1 MMLYID
7 PGTGSMLFS
16 VLISLFALGYFAFRG
31 VLIKL
36 RLLFAGKKG
45 AAKGKRIPY
54 VIYNEGRQYWTT
66 FKPVVEEFEKR
77 GIPLVYYTSAQ
88 DDPVF
93 DTRWQFVKPEYIGE
107 GNKAY
112 ARLNLMEADVCL
124 MTTPGLDVFQL
135 KRSKGVKHYCHVVH
149 MINDATTYKR
159 YGLDYFDSVLLAGE
173 WQGDDIRY
181 LEKLRGLPPKR
192 LVTVGCP
199 YLDVQQARLDDAL
212 KQVQGDPI
220 CHPDACQGLTVL
232 VSPSWGASGL
242 LSLYGEKLLDPLVAT
257 GWNIIVRP
265 HPQSKVVEKELITR
279 LQAEYNKNN
288 NIIWDFDPDNIVSI
302 SKADI
307 MISDFSSI
315 TLDFAFLRNKP
326 FLAAVGDFDAR
337 PYDAGKVPH
346 PLWQFQVLPKI
357 GRELKE
363 SDFKQIGEI
372 IKNIADD
379 PAASENRAL
388 AKAKAWQYQGQA
400 GARIADYMVKVQQ
413 EVAEG

>member
-1 MMLYID
+1 MSFSILYID

-45 AAKGKRIPY
+45 SAKGRIPY
-54 VIYNEGRQYWTT
+54 VIYCEGRQYWTT

-77 GIPLVYYTSAQ
+77 GIPLVYYTSAEN
-88 DDPVF
+88 DPVF
-93 DTRWQFVKPEYIGE
+93 DTPWQYVKPEFIGE

-159 YGLDYFDSVLLAGE
+159 YGLDYYDSVLLAGQ
-173 WQGDDIRY
+173 WQGEDIRY
-181 LEKLRGLPPKR
+181 LEKLRGLPPKN

-199 YLDVQQARLDDAL
+199 YLDTQRARLNTQNIKLADNAG
-212 KQVQGDPI
+212 QGF
-220 CHPDACQGLTVL
+220 TVL

-242 LSLYGEKLLDPLVAT
+242 LSLYGEKLLTPLVET

-265 HPQSKVVEKELITR
+265 HPQSRVVEKDMIAR
-279 LQAEYNKNN
+279 LQAKYNKNK

-315 TLDFAFLRNKP
+315 TLDFAFLRDKP

-357 GRELKE
+357 GRELSQE
-363 SDFKQIGEI
+363 DFPRIGDI

-379 PAASENRAL
+379 PAAARNRAL
-388 AKAKAWQYQGQA
+388 AKEKAWQYQGQA
-400 GARIADYMVKVQQ
+400 GRRIADYMVQVQQ
-413 EVAEG
+413 EVSEG

>member
-1 MMLYID
+1 MLYID

-45 AAKGKRIPY
+45 AKGKRIPY
-54 VIYNEGRQYWTT
+54 LIYNEGCQYWNT
-66 FKPVVEEFEKR
+66 FKPVVEEFERR

-93 DTRWQFVKPEYIGE
+93 AQNWQHVKPEYIGE

-135 KRSKGVKHYCHVVH
+135 KRSKGIKHYCHVVH

-159 YGLDYFDSVLLAGE
+159 YGLDYFDSVLLAGD

-181 LEKLRGLPPKR
+181 LEKLRDLPRKR
-192 LVTVGCP
+192 LITVGCP
-199 YLDVQQARLDDAL
+199 YLDVQGARLEEMKSA
-212 KQVQGDPI
+212 GE
-220 CHPDACQGLTVL
+220 HPFTVL

-242 LSLYGEKLLDPLVAT
+242 LTLYGEKLLDPLAET

-265 HPQSKVVEKELITR
+265 HPQSKVVEKELIAR
-279 LQAEYNKNN
+279 LQAKYNKNN

-315 TLDFAFLRNKP
+315 TLDFAFLRDKP
-326 FLAAVGDFDAR
+326 FMAAVGDFDPR

-346 PLWQFQVLPKI
+346 PLWQFQVLSQI
-357 GRELKE
+357 GKELKE
-363 SDFKQIGEI
+363 EDFPRIGEI

-379 PAASENRAL
+379 PASAENRAL
-388 AKAKAWQYQGQA
+388 AKAKAWQHQGHA
-400 GARIADYMVKVQQ
+400 GSRIADYMVQVQQ

>member
-45 AAKGKRIPY
+45 AAKGNRIPY
-54 VIYNEGRQYWTT
+54 VIYNEGQQYWNT

-77 GIPLVYYTSAQ
+77 GLPLVYYTSAQ
-88 DDPVF
+88 KDPVF
-93 DTRWQFVKPEYIGE
+93 DCAWQHVKPEFIGE

-159 YGLDYFDSVLLAGE
+159 YGLDYYDSVLLSGQ
-173 WQGDDIRY
+173 WQGEDIRC
-181 LEKLRGLPPKR
+181 LEKLRGLPSKR
-192 LVTVGCP
+192 LVTVGSP
-199 YLDVQQARLDDAL
+199 YLDVQAARLTGL
-212 KQVQGDPI
+212 EPERE
-220 CHPDACQGLTVL
+220 HPFTVL

-242 LSLYGEKLLDPLVAT
+242 LSLYGEKLLGPLAET

-265 HPQSKVVEKELITR
+265 HPQSKVVEKELLAR
-279 LQAEYNKNN
+279 LQAKYNKNN

-315 TLDFAFLRNKP
+315 TLDFAFLRDKP

-363 SDFKQIGEI
+363 ADFPRIGEI

-379 PAASENRAL
+379 PVAKENRAQ
-388 AKAKAWQYQGQA
+388 AKARAWQYQGQA
-400 GARIADYMVKVQQ
+400 GSRIADYMIQVQQ

>member
-1 MMLYID
+1 MLYID

-45 AAKGKRIPY
+45 ASKGNKIPF
-54 VIYNEGRQYWTT
+54 VIYNEGRQYWNT

-77 GIPLVYYTSAQ
+77 GLPLVYYTSAQ
-88 DDPVF
+88 KDPVF
-93 DTRWQFVKPEYIGE
+93 DRTWQHIKPEFIGE

-149 MINDATTYKR
+149 MVNDATTYKR
-159 YGLDYFDSVLLAGE
+159 YGLDYYDSVLLSGD
-173 WQGDDIRY
+173 WQGEDIRY
-181 LEKLRGLPPKR
+181 LEKLRNLPPKR
-192 LVTVGCP
+192 LVTVGSP
-199 YLDVQQARLDDAL
+199 YLDVQAARLAGL
-212 KQVQGDPI
+212 EPEGE
-220 CHPDACQGLTVL
+220 HPFTVL

-242 LSLYGEKLLDPLVAT
+242 LSLYGEKLLDPLAET

-265 HPQSKVVEKELITR
+265 HPQSNVVEKELIAR
-279 LQAEYNKNN
+279 LQAKYNKNN

-315 TLDFAFLRNKP
+315 SLDFAFLRDKP

-346 PLWQFQVLPKI
+346 PLWQFQVVPKI

-363 SDFKQIGEI
+363 ADFQRIGEI

-379 PAASENRAL
+379 PASAENRRL
-388 AKAKAWQYQGQA
+388 AKEKAWQYKGQA
-400 GARIADYMVKVQQ
+400 GKRIADYMVQVQQ
-413 EVAEG
+413 EVAEA

>member
-45 AAKGKRIPY
+45 SAKGKRIPY
-54 VIYNEGRQYWTT
+54 VIYNEGKQYWNT

-77 GIPLVYYTSAQ
+77 GIPLVYYTSAK

-93 DTRWQFVKPEYIGE
+93 DVEWRSVKPEFIGE
-107 GNKAY
+107 GNKAF

-159 YGLDYFDSVLLAGE
+159 YGLDYYDSVLLAGQ

-181 LEKLRGLPPKR
+181 LEKLRGLPPKK

-199 YLDVQQARLDDAL
+199 YLDVQQARLSDMEPA
-212 KQVQGDPI
+212 GD
-220 CHPDACQGLTVL
+220 HPFTVL

-242 LSLYGEKLLDPLVAT
+242 LSLYGEKLLDPLAAT
-257 GWNIIVRP
+257 GWDIIVRP
-265 HPQSKVVEKELITR
+265 HPQSKVVEKDLIAR
-279 LQAEYNKNN
+279 LQAKYNKNN
-288 NIIWDFDPDNIVSI
+288 KIIWDFDPDNIVSI

-315 TLDFAFLRNKP
+315 TLDFAFLRDKP

-346 PLWQFQVLPKI
+346 PLWQFQVLSEI
-357 GRELKE
+357 GRELSRE
-363 SDFKQIGEI
+363 DFPRIGDM

-379 PAASENRAL
+379 PASERNRAL
-388 AKAKAWQYQGQA
+388 AKEKAWQYQGQA
-400 GARIADYMVKVQQ
+400 GARIADWMVQVQQ

>member
-1 MMLYID
+1 MSFGILYID

-45 AAKGKRIPY
+45 SAKGKRIPY
-54 VIYNEGRQYWTT
+54 VIYCEGRQYWTT

-77 GIPLVYYTSAQ
+77 GIPLVYYTSAEN
-88 DDPVF
+88 DPVF
-93 DTRWQFVKPEYIGE
+93 DNPWQNVKPEFIGE

-135 KRSKGVKHYCHVVH
+135 KRSKGVRHYCHVVH

-159 YGLDYFDSVLLAGE
+159 YGLDYYDSVLLAGQ
-173 WQGDDIRY
+173 WQGEDIRY
-181 LEKLRGLPPKR
+181 LEKLRGLPPKN

-199 YLDVQQARLDDAL
+199 YLDVQQSRLNAQNVTL
-212 KQVQGDPI
+212 KQGQGF
-220 CHPDACQGLTVL
+220 TVL

-242 LSLYGEKLLDPLVAT
+242 LSQYGEKLLTPLTET

-265 HPQSKVVEKELITR
+265 HPQSKVVEKDMIAR
-279 LQAEYNKNN
+279 LQAKYNKNN

-315 TLDFAFLRNKP
+315 TLDFAFLRDKP
-326 FLAAVGDFDAR
+326 FLAAVGNFDPR

-346 PLWQFQVLPKI
+346 PLWQFQVLNQI
-357 GRELKE
+357 GKELKE
-363 SDFKQIGEI
+363 EDFPRIGEI

-379 PAASENRAL
+379 PASAENRAL
-388 AKAKAWQYQGQA
+388 AKAKAWQCQGQA
-400 GARIADYMVKVQQ
+400 GKRIADYMVQVQQ
-413 EVAEG
+413 EAAEG

>member
-1 MMLYID
+1 MAFNLLYID

-31 VLIKL
+31 VMIKL

-45 AAKGKRIPY
+45 EKGKRIPY
-54 VIYNEGRQYWTT
+54 VVYNEGRQYWTT
-66 FKPVVEEFEKR
+66 FKPVVEEFESRK
-77 GIPLVYYTSAQ
+77 IPLVYYTSAK

-93 DTRWQFVKPEYIGE
+93 ERTWQFVRPEFIGE

-135 KRSKGVKHYCHVVH
+135 KRSKGVKHYCHIVH

-181 LEKLRGLPPKR
+181 LEKLRGLPPKA

-199 YLDVQQARLDDAL
+199 YLDVQQARLDDVL
-212 KQVQGDPI
+212 KPGQGF
-220 CHPDACQGLTVL
+220 TVL

-242 LSLYGEKLLDPLVAT
+242 LSLYGEKLLDPLART

-265 HPQSKVVEKELITR
+265 HPQSKRVEKELLER
-279 LQAEYNKNN
+279 LQAKYIKNN
-288 NIIWDFDPDNIVSI
+288 KIFWDFDPDNIVSI

-346 PLWQFQVLPKI
+346 PLWQFQILPEI

-363 SDFKQIGEI
+363 SDFPRIGEI
-372 IKNIADD
+372 IKTIADD
-379 PAASENRAL
+379 PASEEKRRL
-388 AKAKAWQYQGQA
+388 AKDKAWQYRGQA
-400 GARIADYMVKVQQ
+400 GKRIADYLIQVQHKVAKGQD
-413 EVAEG
+413 

>member
-1 MMLYID
+1 MLYID

-31 VLIKL
+31 VLLKL

-45 AAKGKRIPY
+45 SAKGKRIPY
-54 VIYNEGRQYWTT
+54 VIYNEGRQYWNT

-77 GIPLVYYTSAQ
+77 GLPLVYYTSAKE
-88 DDPVF
+88 DPVF
-93 DTRWQFVKPEYIGE
+93 DTGWKSVKPEFIGE

-112 ARLNLMEADVCL
+112 VRLNLMEADVCL

-135 KRSKGVKHYCHVVH
+135 KRSKGVRHYCHVVH

-159 YGLDYFDSVLLAGE
+159 YGLDYFDSVLLAGQ
-173 WQGDDIRY
+173 WQGEDIRY
-181 LEKLRGLPPKR
+181 LEKLRGLPPKQ
-192 LVTVGCP
+192 LITVGCP
-199 YLDVQQARLDDAL
+199 YLDVQAERIKTLETPAA
-212 KQVQGDPI
+212 
-220 CHPDACQGLTVL
+220 HPFTVL

-242 LSLYGEKLLDPLVAT
+242 LSLYGEKLLDPLVKT

-265 HPQSKVVEKELITR
+265 HPQSKVVEKELIAR
-279 LQAEYNKNN
+279 LQAKYNKNN

-315 TLDFAFLRNKP
+315 TLDFAFLRDRP

-346 PLWQFQVLPKI
+346 PLWQFQVLSKI
-357 GRELKE
+357 GKELKE
-363 SDFKQIGEI
+363 EDFPHIGEI

-379 PAASENRAL
+379 PASAENRQL
-388 AKAKAWQYQGQA
+388 AKEKAWQYQGQA
-400 GARIADYMVKVQQ
+400 GERIAGWMVQAQQ
-413 EVAEG
+413 EVTEV

>member
-45 AAKGKRIPY
+45 VKGKRIPY
-54 VIYNEGRQYWTT
+54 VIYNEGRQYWNT
-66 FKPVVEEFEKR
+66 FKPMVEEFEKR

-93 DTRWQFVKPEYIGE
+93 DQSWQHVKPEYIGE

-159 YGLDYFDSVLLAGE
+159 YGLDYFDSVLLAGQ
-173 WQGDDIRY
+173 WQGEDIRY
-181 LEKLRGLPPKR
+181 LEKLRGLQPKR
-192 LVTVGCP
+192 LITVGCP
-199 YLDVQQARLDDAL
+199 YLDVQSDRLEP
-212 KQVQGDPI
+212 VGE
-220 CHPDACQGLTVL
+220 HPFTVL

-242 LSLYGEKLLDPLVAT
+242 LTLYGEKLLDPLVAT

-265 HPQSKVVEKELITR
+265 HPQSKVVEKELIAR
-279 LQAEYNKNN
+279 LQAKYNKNN

-315 TLDFAFLRNKP
+315 TLDFAFLRDKP

-363 SDFKQIGEI
+363 ADFPRIGEI

-379 PAASENRAL
+379 PVAKENRAE
-388 AKAKAWQYQGQA
+388 AKAQAWQYQGQA
-400 GARIADYMVKVQQ
+400 GSRIADYLVQVQQ

>member
-1 MMLYID
+1 MLYID

-45 AAKGKRIPY
+45 VKGNRIPY
-54 VIYNEGRQYWTT
+54 VIYNEGRQYWNT

-93 DTRWQFVKPEYIGE
+93 DQSWQHVKPEYIGE

-135 KRSKGVKHYCHVVH
+135 KRSKGGKHYCHVVH

-159 YGLDYFDSVLLAGE
+159 YGLDYFDSILLAGD
-173 WQGDDIRY
+173 WQGADIRY
-181 LEKLRGLPPKR
+181 LEQLRGLPPKR
-192 LVTVGCP
+192 LVTVGSP
-199 YLDVQQARLDDAL
+199 YLDVQQSRLAAMGS
-212 KQVQGDPI
+212 VGE
-220 CHPDACQGLTVL
+220 HPFTVL
-232 VSPSWGASGL
+232 VSPSWGGSGL
-242 LSLYGEKLLDPLVAT
+242 LTLYGEKLLDPLAAT

-265 HPQSKVVEKELITR
+265 HPQSKTVERELLAR
-279 LQAEYNKNN
+279 LQAEYKNN
-288 NIIWDFDPDNIVSI
+288 NKIIWDFDPDNIVSI

-315 TLDFAFLRNKP
+315 TLDFAFLRDKP

-363 SDFKQIGEI
+363 ADFPRIGEI

-379 PAASENRAL
+379 PVAKENRAK
-388 AKAKAWQYQGQA
+388 AKAQAWQYQGQA
-400 GARIADYMVKVQQ
+400 GSLIADYLVQVQQ

>member
-45 AAKGKRIPY
+45 SAKGKRIPY
-54 VIYNEGRQYWTT
+54 VIYNEGKQYWNT

-77 GIPLVYYTSAQ
+77 GIPLVYYTSAK

-93 DTRWQFVKPEYIGE
+93 GAEWRSVKPEFIGE
-107 GNKAY
+107 GNKAF

-135 KRSKGVKHYCHVVH
+135 KRSKGVRHYCHVVH

-159 YGLDYFDSVLLAGE
+159 YGLDYYDSVLLAGQ

-199 YLDVQQARLDDAL
+199 YLDVQQSRLAGMEPA
-212 KQVQGDPI
+212 GD
-220 CHPDACQGLTVL
+220 HPFTVL

-242 LSLYGEKLLDPLVAT
+242 LSLYGEKLLDPLAAT
-257 GWNIIVRP
+257 GWDIIVRP
-265 HPQSKVVEKELITR
+265 HPQSRVVEKDLIAR
-279 LQAEYNKNN
+279 LQAKYNKNN
-288 NIIWDFDPDNIVSI
+288 KIIWDFDPDNIVSI

-315 TLDFAFLRNKP
+315 TLDFAFLRDKP

-346 PLWQFQVLPKI
+346 PLWQFQVLSEI
-357 GRELKE
+357 GRELSRE
-363 SDFKQIGEI
+363 DFPRIGDI

-379 PAASENRAL
+379 PASERNRAL
-388 AKAKAWQYQGQA
+388 AKEKAWQYQGQA
-400 GARIADYMVKVQQ
+400 GSRIADWMVQVQQ

>member
-1 MMLYID
+1 MLYID

-45 AAKGKRIPY
+45 SGNGKRIPY
-54 VIYNEGRQYWTT
+54 VIYNEGRQYWNT

-77 GIPLVYYTSAQ
+77 GLPLVYYTSAK

-93 DTRWQFVKPEYIGE
+93 DIGWKSVKPEFIGE
-107 GNKAY
+107 GNKAF

-149 MINDATTYKR
+149 MVNDATTYKR

-173 WQGDDIRY
+173 WQGEDIRY
-181 LEKLRGLPPKR
+181 LEKLRGLPPKQ
-192 LVTVGCP
+192 LITVGCP
-199 YLDVQQARLDDAL
+199 YLDVQAERIKTLETLA
-212 KQVQGDPI
+212 G
-220 CHPDACQGLTVL
+220 HPFTVL

-242 LSLYGEKLLDPLVAT
+242 LSLYGEKLLDPLVKT
-257 GWNIIVRP
+257 GWSIIVRP
-265 HPQSKVVEKELITR
+265 HPQSKRVEKELLDR
-279 LQAEYNKNN
+279 LQARYKDNSKVF
-288 NIIWDFDPDNIVSI
+288 WDFNPDNIVSI

-315 TLDFAFLRNKP
+315 TLDFAFLRDRP

-346 PLWQFQVLPKI
+346 PLWQFQVLSKI
-357 GRELKE
+357 GKELKE
-363 SDFKQIGEI
+363 EDFPHIGEI

-379 PAASENRAL
+379 PASAENRRL
-388 AKAKAWQYQGQA
+388 AKEKAWQHQGQA
-400 GARIADYMVKVQQ
+400 GKHIADWMVQVQQ
-413 EVAEG
+413 EVAEV

>member
-45 AAKGKRIPY
+45 AAKGKRIPFA
-54 VIYNEGRQYWTT
+54 VYNEGRQYWNT
-66 FKPVVEEFEKR
+66 FKPVVEEFEQR
-77 GIPLVYYTSAQ
+77 GLPLVYYTSAQ
-88 DDPVF
+88 TDPVF
-93 DTRWQFVKPEYIGE
+93 DRTWQHVKPEFIGE

-149 MINDATTYKR
+149 MVNDATTYKR
-159 YGLDYFDSVLLAGE
+159 YGLDYFDSVLLCGD
-173 WQGDDIRY
+173 WQGEDIRY
-181 LEKLRGLPPKR
+181 LEKLRDLSPKQ

-199 YLDVQQARLDDAL
+199 YLDTQAVRL
-212 KQVQGDPI
+212 KQVQPDTEGS
-220 CHPDACQGLTVL
+220 CHSDEGQGFTVL

-242 LSLYGEKLLDPLVAT
+242 LSLYGEKLLDPLAET
-257 GWNIIVRP
+257 GWNIIVRT
-265 HPQSKVVEKELITR
+265 HPQSKVVEKELIAR
-279 LQAEYNKNN
+279 LQAKYNKNDN
-288 NIIWDFDPDNIVSI
+288 VIWDFDADNIVSI

-315 TLDFAFLRNKP
+315 TLDFAFLRDKP

-363 SDFKQIGEI
+363 ADFQRIEEI
-372 IKNIADD
+372 IKNLSDD
-379 PAASENRAL
+379 PASAENRAL
-388 AKAKAWQYQGQA
+388 AKEKAWQYQGQ
-400 GARIADYMVKVQQ
+400 GGKRIADYMVQVQQ
-413 EVAEG
+413 EVAEA

>member
-1 MMLYID
+1 MLYID

-31 VLIKL
+31 VLLKL

-45 AAKGKRIPY
+45 AKGKRIPY
-54 VIYNEGRQYWTT
+54 VIYNEGRQYWNT
-66 FKPVVEEFEKR
+66 FKPVVEEFEKK

-88 DDPVF
+88 NDPVF
-93 DTRWQFVKPEYIGE
+93 DQTWQFVKPEFIGE

-159 YGLDYFDSVLLAGE
+159 YGLDYFDSVLLAGD
-173 WQGDDIRY
+173 WQGEDIRY

-199 YLDVQQARLDDAL
+199 YLDVQNARLSTFQPAAPR
-212 KQVQGDPI
+212 Q
-220 CHPDACQGLTVL
+220 PDAGQGFTVL
-232 VSPSWGASGL
+232 VSPSWGTSGL
-242 LSLYGEKLLDPLVAT
+242 LSLYGEKLLDPLAET
-257 GWNIIVRP
+257 SWNIIVRP
-265 HPQSKVVEKELITR
+265 HPQSKVVEKELIAR
-279 LQAEYNKNN
+279 LQARYNKNN

-315 TLDFAFLRNKP
+315 TSDFAFLRDKP
-326 FLAAVGDFDAR
+326 FLAAVGDFDPR

-346 PLWQFQVLPKI
+346 PLWQFQVLNKI
-357 GRELKE
+357 GKELKE
-363 SDFKQIGEI
+363 EDFPRIGEI

-379 PAASENRAL
+379 PASAENRAL

-400 GARIADYMVKVQQ
+400 GRRIADYMVQVQQ

>member
-36 RLLFAGKKG
+36 RLIFAGKKG

-54 VIYNEGRQYWTT
+54 VIYNEGRQYWNT
-66 FKPVVEEFEKR
+66 FKPVVEEFEKL
-77 GIPLVYYTSAQ
+77 GLPLVYYTSAK

-93 DTRWQFVKPEYIGE
+93 DTAWQHVKPEFIGE

-135 KRSKGVKHYCHVVH
+135 KRSKGVRHYCHVVH

-159 YGLDYFDSVLLAGE
+159 YGLDYYDSVLLSGN
-173 WQGDDIRY
+173 WQGEDIRY

-199 YLDVQQARLDDAL
+199 YLDVQQEKLAAL
-212 KQVQGDPI
+212 KPAGE
-220 CHPDACQGLTVL
+220 HPFTVL

-242 LSLYGEKLLDPLVAT
+242 LSLYGEKLLSPLAET

-265 HPQSKVVEKELITR
+265 HPQSKVVEKELIAR
-279 LQAEYNKNN
+279 LQAEYSKNN

-315 TLDFAFLRNKP
+315 SLDFAFLRNKP

-346 PLWQFQVLPKI
+346 PLWQFQVVPKI

-363 SDFKQIGEI
+363 ADFQRIGEI

-379 PAASENRAL
+379 PVSAENRAL
-388 AKAKAWQYQGQA
+388 AKEKAWQYQGQA
-400 GARIADYMVKVQQ
+400 GRRIADYMVQVQQ
-413 EVAEG
+413 EVAEA

>member
-1 MMLYID
+1 MAFGILYID

-36 RLLFAGKKG
+36 RLLFVGKKG
-45 AAKGKRIPY
+45 TKGKRIPY
-54 VIYNEGRQYWTT
+54 VIYNEGRQYWNT
-66 FKPVVEEFEKR
+66 FRPVVEEFEKR

-88 DDPVF
+88 SDPVF
-93 DTRWQFVKPEYIGE
+93 DSTWQFVKPEFVGE

-135 KRSKGVKHYCHVVH
+135 KRSKGVKHYCHIVH

-159 YGLDYFDSVLLAGE
+159 YGLDYFDSVLLAGV
-173 WQGDDIRY
+173 WQGEDIRY

-199 YLDVQQARLDDAL
+199 YLDVQAARLNSF
-212 KQVQGDPI
+212 QGDG
-220 CHPDACQGLTVL
+220 DQRQGFTVL

-242 LSLYGEKLLDPLVAT
+242 LSLYGEKLLDPLAET

-265 HPQSKVVEKELITR
+265 HPQSKVVEKELIAR
-279 LQAEYNKNN
+279 LQARYNKNN
-288 NIIWDFDPDNIVSI
+288 NIIWDFAPDNIVSI

-307 MISDFSSI
+307 MIIKREVHGSI
-315 TLDFAFLRNKP
+315 LIS
-326 FLAAVGDFDAR
+326 
-337 PYDAGKVPH
+337 
-346 PLWQFQVLPKI
+346 VL
-357 GRELKE
+357 
-363 SDFKQIGEI
+363 
-372 IKNIADD
+372 
-379 PAASENRAL
+379 
-388 AKAKAWQYQGQA
+388 Y
-400 GARIADYMVKVQQ
+400 
-413 EVAEG
+413 AEM

>member
-1 MMLYID
+1 MLYID

-31 VLIKL
+31 VVIRL

-45 AAKGKRIPY
+45 AKGKKIPY
-54 VIYNEGRQYWTT
+54 VIYNEGSQYWNT

-88 DDPVF
+88 NDPVF
-93 DTRWQFVKPEYIGE
+93 DCKWQFVKPEFIGE

-159 YGLDYFDSVLLAGE
+159 YGLDYYDSVLLAGE
-173 WQGDDIRY
+173 WQGEDIRY

-192 LVTVGCP
+192 LITVGCP
-199 YLDVQQARLDDAL
+199 YLDVQQGRLA
-212 KQVQGDPI
+212 KMEPETG
-220 CHPDACQGLTVL
+220 HPFTVL

-242 LSLYGEKLLDPLVAT
+242 LSLYGEKLLDPLAAT

-265 HPQSKVVEKELITR
+265 HPQSKVVEKDMIAR
-279 LQAEYNKNN
+279 LQAKYNKNN
-288 NIIWDFDPDNIVSI
+288 KIIWDFDPDNIVSI

-315 TLDFAFLRNKP
+315 TLDFAFLRGKP

-346 PLWQFQVLPKI
+346 PLWQFQVLNQI
-357 GRELKE
+357 GKELKE
-363 SDFKQIGEI
+363 EDFPRIGEI
-372 IKNIADD
+372 IKNIAYD
-379 PAASENRAL
+379 PVSAENRAL
-388 AKAKAWQYQGQA
+388 AKAKAWQCQGQA
-400 GARIADYMVKVQQ
+400 GARIVDYLVQVQQ

>member
-1 MMLYID
+1 MLYID

-31 VLIKL
+31 VVIKL

-45 AAKGKRIPY
+45 AKGMRIPY
-54 VIYNEGRQYWTT
+54 VIYNEGCQYWNT
-66 FKPVVEEFEKR
+66 FRPVVEEFEKR
-77 GIPLVYYTSAQ
+77 QIPLVYYTSAQ
-88 DDPVF
+88 NDPVF
-93 DTRWQFVKPEYIGE
+93 DSKWQFVKSEFIGE

-135 KRSKGVKHYCHVVH
+135 KRSKGVKHYCHIVH

-159 YGLDYFDSVLLAGE
+159 YGLDYYDSVLLAGD
-173 WQGDDIRY
+173 WQGEDIRY
-181 LEKLRGLPPKR
+181 LEKLRGLPSKR
-192 LVTVGCP
+192 LITVGCP
-199 YLDVQQARLDDAL
+199 YLDVQQGRLA
-212 KQVQGDPI
+212 KMEPESGYPF
-220 CHPDACQGLTVL
+220 TVL

-242 LSLYGEKLLDPLVAT
+242 LSLYGEKLLDPLAAT

-265 HPQSKVVEKELITR
+265 HPQSKVVEKDMIAR
-279 LQAEYNKNN
+279 FQAKYNKNN
-288 NIIWDFDPDNIVSI
+288 KIIWDFAPDNIVSI

-315 TLDFAFLRNKP
+315 TLDFAFLRGKP

-346 PLWQFQVLPKI
+346 PLWQFQVLNQI
-357 GRELKE
+357 GKELKE
-363 SDFKQIGEI
+363 EDFPRIGEI

-379 PAASENRAL
+379 PASAENRAL

-400 GARIADYMVKVQQ
+400 GARIADYLVQVQQ

>member
-1 MMLYID
+1 MLYID

-45 AAKGKRIPY
+45 AKGKRIPY
-54 VIYNEGRQYWTT
+54 VIYNEGRQYWNT

-77 GIPLVYYTSAQ
+77 GLPLVYYTSAK

-93 DTRWQFVKPEYIGE
+93 DTEWKSVKPEFIGE
-107 GNKAY
+107 GNKAF

-135 KRSKGVKHYCHVVH
+135 KRSKGVRHYCHVVH

-159 YGLDYFDSVLLAGE
+159 YGLDYFDSVLLAGQ
-173 WQGDDIRY
+173 WQGEDIRY
-181 LEKLRGLPPKR
+181 LEKLRGLPPKQ
-192 LVTVGCP
+192 LITVGCP
-199 YLDVQQARLDDAL
+199 YLDVQAERIKTLETPAA
-212 KQVQGDPI
+212 
-220 CHPDACQGLTVL
+220 HPFTVL

-242 LSLYGEKLLDPLVAT
+242 LSLYGEKLLDPLVKT

-265 HPQSKVVEKELITR
+265 HPQSKRVENELLDR
-279 LQAEYNKNN
+279 LQARYKDNSKVF
-288 NIIWDFDPDNIVSI
+288 WDFDPDNIVSI

-315 TLDFAFLRNKP
+315 TLDFAFLRDRP

-346 PLWQFQVLPKI
+346 PLWQFQVLSKI
-357 GRELKE
+357 GKELKE
-363 SDFKQIGEI
+363 EDFPHIGEI

-379 PAASENRAL
+379 PASAENRQL
-388 AKAKAWQYQGQA
+388 AKEKAWQYQGQA
-400 GARIADYMVKVQQ
+400 GERIAGWMVQAQQ
-413 EVAEG
+413 EVTEV

>member
-31 VLIKL
+31 VVIKL

-45 AAKGKRIPY
+45 AKGKRIPY
-54 VIYNEGRQYWTT
+54 VIYNEGCQYWNT
-66 FKPVVEEFEKR
+66 FRPVVEEFEKR
-77 GIPLVYYTSAQ
+77 QIPLVYYTSAQ
-88 DDPVF
+88 NDPVF
-93 DTRWQFVKPEYIGE
+93 NSKWQFVKSEFIGE

-135 KRSKGVKHYCHVVH
+135 KRSQGVKHYCHIVH

-159 YGLDYFDSVLLAGE
+159 YGLDYYDSVLLAGE
-173 WQGDDIRY
+173 WQGEDIR
-181 LEKLRGLPPKR
+181 LQQGR
-192 LVTVGCP
+192 LAKMEPEPG
-199 YLDVQQARLDDAL
+199 
-212 KQVQGDPI
+212 
-220 CHPDACQGLTVL
+220 HPFTVL

-242 LSLYGEKLLDPLVAT
+242 LSLYGEKLLDPLAAT

-265 HPQSKVVEKELITR
+265 HPQSKVVEKDMIAR
-279 LQAEYNKNN
+279 LQAKYNKNN
-288 NIIWDFDPDNIVSI
+288 KIIWDFDPDNIVSI

-315 TLDFAFLRNKP
+315 TLDFAFLRDKP

-346 PLWQFQVLPKI
+346 PLWQFQVLNQI
-357 GRELKE
+357 GKELKE
-363 SDFKQIGEI
+363 EDFPRIGEI

-379 PAASENRAL
+379 PASAENRAL
-388 AKAKAWQYQGQA
+388 AKTKAWQYQGQA
-400 GARIADYMVKVQQ
+400 GARIADYLVQVQQ

>member
-1 MMLYID
+1 MLYID

-45 AAKGKRIPY
+45 ATKGNRIPY
-54 VIYNEGRQYWTT
+54 VIYNEGRQYWNT

-77 GIPLVYYTSAQ
+77 KLPLVYYTSAKN
-88 DDPVF
+88 DPVF
-93 DTRWQFVKPEYIGE
+93 DQTWQHVKPEFIGE

-159 YGLDYFDSVLLAGE
+159 YGLDYYDSVLLSGD
-173 WQGDDIRY
+173 WQGEDIRY
-181 LEKLRGLPPKR
+181 LEKFRGLPSKQ

-199 YLDVQQARLDDAL
+199 YLDVQQERLAVMEPED
-212 KQVQGDPI
+212 
-220 CHPDACQGLTVL
+220 HPFTVL

-242 LSLYGEKLLDPLVAT
+242 LSLYGEKLLDPLAET
-257 GWNIIVRP
+257 GWNIIVWP
-265 HPQSKVVEKELITR
+265 HPQSKVVEKELIAR
-279 LQAEYNKNN
+279 LQTKYNKNN

-363 SDFKQIGEI
+363 EDFSHIGEI

-379 PAASENRAL
+379 PAASENRRL
-388 AKAKAWQYQGQA
+388 AKEKAWQYQGQA
-400 GARIADYMVKVQQ
+400 GKRIADYMVQV
-413 EVAEG
+413 

>member
-1 MMLYID
+1 MSFSILYID

-45 AAKGKRIPY
+45 SAKGKRIPY
-54 VIYNEGRQYWTT
+54 VIYNEGRQYWNT

-93 DTRWQFVKPEYIGE
+93 DQSWQHVKPEYIGE

-159 YGLDYFDSVLLAGE
+159 YGLDYFDSVLLAGQ
-173 WQGDDIRY
+173 WQGEDIRY
-181 LEKLRGLPPKR
+181 LEQLRGLPPKR
-192 LVTVGCP
+192 LITVGCP
-199 YLDVQQARLDDAL
+199 YLDVQAARLEP
-212 KQVQGDPI
+212 VGE
-220 CHPDACQGLTVL
+220 HPFTVL

-242 LSLYGEKLLDPLVAT
+242 LTLYGEKLLDPLVAT

-265 HPQSKVVEKELITR
+265 HPQSKVVEKELIAR
-279 LQAEYNKNN
+279 LQAKYNKNN

-315 TLDFAFLRNKP
+315 TLDFAFLRDKP
-326 FLAAVGDFDAR
+326 FLAAVGDFDPR

-346 PLWQFQVLPKI
+346 PLWQFQVLNQI
-357 GRELKE
+357 GKELKE
-363 SDFKQIGEI
+363 EDFPRIGEI

-379 PAASENRAL
+379 PASAENRAL
-388 AKAKAWQYQGQA
+388 AKAKAWQHQGQA
-400 GARIADYMVKVQQ
+400 GFRIADYMVQVQQ